1 MARRIVS
8 VWLPTWA
15 TDRIRAAICAPPLLV
30 TSMRDGQRMVLG
42 AVDAEARRLGLRPGM
57 ALTQARALVPGLAVH
72 PAEQAQDLAGLER
85 LAGWSLR
92 YSPLVSAGPP
102 DGLWLDISGCAHL
115 FGGEAELLQDLLKRL
130 NAGGFAARAA
140 VADTAGAAW
149 AVARHGRDPLTVVPV
164 GGAERAIADF
174 GIAALRVQAETVD
187 VLARMGLERIKDL
200 MTCPRGPLA
209 RRFRGGLLRRLDQ
222 ALGRVSEPIQPI
234 VPPDVISARMDF
246 AEPVITREALANGI
260 ERLAKR
266 VCAGLEKAGLGVR
279 RLDLL
284 CGRADGTAQ
293 AVRVGTAASNRH
305 AAHLTRLLGERLEA
319 IEPREGIETMRLVA
333 TLTQPLAAG
342 QTSVLAEEPGSLSE
356 SVLQTFGGSA
366 SGHHAPSESVIQTS
380 GGSASSHHALAGLV
394 DVLRTR
400 LGEDHV
406 FRAGAVESDIPERS
420 VRRIAVGE
428 ASVAC
433 WPDLPRPV
441 RLFSPAQPIESLAL
455 LPDHPPAA
463 FTWRGKRFRVQR
475 ADGPERIYGEWWRDF
490 AEAWAVRDYW
500 RVEDTEGRRFWLYRS
515 GDGEHPETGD
525 LRWFLHGIF

>member
-1 MARRIVS
+1 
-8 VWLPTWA
+8 
-15 TDRIRAAICAPPLLV
+15 
-30 TSMRDGQRMVLG
+30 MVLG
-42 AVDAEARRLGLRPGM
+42 AVDAEARRLGLRAGM

-149 AVARHGRDPLTVVPV
+149 AVARHGRDPLKVVPV

-174 GIAALRVQAETVD
+174 GIAALRVEAETVD

-200 MTCPRGPLA
+200 MACPRGPLA

-284 CGRADGTAQ
+284 CGRVDGTAQ
-293 AVRVGTAASNRH
+293 AVRVGTAAPNRH
-305 AAHLTRLLGERLEA
+305 AAHLIRLLEERLEA
-319 IEPREGIETMRLVA
+319 IEPREGIEMMRLVA

-342 QTSVLAEEPGSLSE
+342 QTSVLAEESGSL
-356 SVLQTFGGSA
+356 
-366 SGHHAPSESVIQTS
+366 SESVIQTS
-380 GGSASSHHALAGLV
+380 GGSASGHHALSESVIQTSGGSASGHHALSESVIQTFGGSASGHHALAGLV
-394 DVLRTR
+394 DVLRAR

-406 FRAGAVESDIPERS
+406 YRATAVESDIPERS
-420 VRRIAVGE
+420 VRQVAVGE